1 MRETLILLL
10 ISIFVV
16 LIRKNLFHSKIKSEI
31 DIEDLMNRI
40 VKAVNQSSKLPQEL
54 HHKPIKVGEIELNNY
69 LPSERES
76 NMF

>member
-16 LIRKNLFHSKIKSEI
+16 LFRKNLFHSKIKSEI

-54 HHKPIKVGEIELNNY
+54 YHK
-69 LPSERES
+69 
-76 NMF
+76 